1 MGLCLMG
8 WSSFLGRL
16 ERKTDRVLYQNIAEL
31 QSSSATVLDVAEALE
46 QLYYTSK
53 IYVVE
58 IYSDDVGCGQLE
70 YHLNGVLTY

>member
-16 ERKTDRVLYQNIAEL
+16 ERKADRVLYQNIAEL

-58 IYSDDVGCGQLE
+58 IYSHEISRGI
-70 YHLNGVLTY
+70 

>member
-31 QSSSATVLDVAEALE
+31 ENDAVDDFEVAEWVKFDYL
-46 QLYYTSK
+46 LK
-53 IYVVE
+53 K
-58 IYSDDVGCGQLE
+58 D
-70 YHLNGVLTY
+70 